1 MAEKGSLREGAGA
14 GGLPRATEGECVT
27 MKLGGTESSADSF
40 HHFVVP
46 RIRLRMASRREAIE
60 RSLHYC

>member
-14 GGLPRATEGECVT
+14 ECLQLDATEGECVT
-27 MKLGGTESSADSF
+27 MKLGGTESSAGSF

-46 RIRLRMASRREAIE
+46 LPPGGRL
-60 RSLHYC
+60 L